1 MINKTLITEIISDS
15 HSRNIPD
22 FTPRA
27 FDLSCPES
35 KIRSLIGVRR
45 AGKTFCFYQLIDNLL
60 KKGIEKERILFIN
73 FEDERL
79 LPLNLAD
86 LSLVLDT
93 YYENYPAFKEKKV
106 FIFFDEIQNVSG
118 WETFIRRI
126 HDNENVHINLT
137 GSSSRL
143 LSREIATSLR
153 GRTLKYEISPF
164 SFAEYLRLRNITAD
178 FRSSKGRSNIVNA
191 FESYL
196 RIGGFPE
203 VLVCTETFRLKILQD
218 YFNMILYKD
227 LIERYEI
234 RNHSLVKYLLK
245 FLLSNNANPFSVNK
259 FYRDSKSQGYKC
271 SKDTLHNYLAY
282 LEDAFCFSLVTIFSD
297 SLRKRQVNY
306 KKIYAIDHGL
316 VTGIVS
322 SISYNTGRLL
332 ETMVYNQLRRQHS
345 NEEIF
350 YYKTSNNRE
359 IDFITIKQGKIHM
372 LIQVV
377 EILVEPRTKARE
389 LDSLWLAMQ
398 ELNILEATI
407 ITRNEEDMF
416 KKNKYSI
423 RVIPFWKWALIS

>member
-1 MINKTLITEIISDS
+1 M
-15 HSRNIPD
+15 
-22 FTPRA
+22 
-27 FDLSCPES
+27 
-35 KIRSLIGVRR
+35 
-45 AGKTFCFYQLIDNLL
+45 
-60 KKGIEKERILFIN
+60 
-73 FEDERL
+73 
-79 LPLNLAD
+79 
-86 LSLVLDT
+86 
-93 YYENYPAFKEKKV
+93 
-106 FIFFDEIQNVSG
+106 
-118 WETFIRRI
+118 
-126 HDNENVHINLT
+126 
-137 GSSSRL
+137 
-143 LSREIATSLR
+143 
-153 GRTLKYEISPF
+153 
-164 SFAEYLRLRNITAD
+164 
-178 FRSSKGRSNIVNA
+178 
-191 FESYL
+191 
-196 RIGGFPE
+196 
-203 VLVCTETFRLKILQD
+203 
-218 YFNMILYKD
+218 
-227 LIERYEI
+227 
-234 RNHSLVKYLLK
+234 
-245 FLLSNNANPFSVNK
+245 NK

-271 SKDTLHNYLAY
+271 SKDTLHNYLTY

-359 IDFITIKQGKIHM
+359 IDFITIKQGKVHM

-398 ELNILEATI
+398 ELNVLEATI

-416 KKNKYSI
+416 KKNKYNI